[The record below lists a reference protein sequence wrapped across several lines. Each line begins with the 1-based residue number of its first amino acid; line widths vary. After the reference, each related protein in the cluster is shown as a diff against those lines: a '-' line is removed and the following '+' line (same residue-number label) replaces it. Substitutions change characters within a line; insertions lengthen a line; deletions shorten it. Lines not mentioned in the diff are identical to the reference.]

1 MKVSNILKSKGS
13 DVITA
18 QPHRTL
24 HEIAHILADKGI
36 GAVVITSADG
46 ALMGIISSAM
56 WCAFSH
62 AAAPKP

>member
-1 MKVSNILKSKGS
+1 MKVSNILKTKGH

-46 ALMGIISSAM
+46 ALMGIIS
-56 WCAFSH
+56 
-62 AAAPKP
+62 